1 MCAAKKY
8 SNPRLNTSLPRFPH
22 ACPRMFLSGAAL
34 RASAHRNAKT
44 SAVLISQDVKVKR
57 DLKDFTFFYAALVS
71 GGVILCFTFVFLWS
85 RMTVVKLGYEISKAN
100 SASGALTEKRSR
112 LKFEYE
118 KLKSPER
125 VEKIA
130 MNELGLIYP
139 TGERIINL
147 R

>member
-1 MCAAKKY
+1 MK
-8 SNPRLNTSLPRFPH
+8 T
-22 ACPRMFLSGAAL
+22 
-34 RASAHRNAKT
+34 RASFFSERGAGRY
-44 SAVLISQDVKVKR
+44 SSGVLGSQDVRVKR

-71 GGVILCFTFVFLWS
+71 GGVILIFAFAFLWS
-85 RMTVVKLGYEISKAN
+85 RMAVVKLGYEISKAN
-100 SASGALTEKRSR
+100 SARAELSEKRSR

-130 MNELGLIYP
+130 AHELGLIYP
-139 TGERIINL
+139 TGERIVNI